1 MSGLTALVRAGA
13 LALTPLE
20 RALADPRECG
30 QLLTT
35 LGYDAAL
42 SATAHERLAALL
54 PVAGDLEA
62 LPALVAAL
70 DGGGPAAVA
79 DLAEA
84 TARIVEAV
92 AALAQLDADDL
103 RDLPGPLALPETWTD
118 LAAVL
123 PEHLLGTQLS
133 RQAPAL
139 FALLRLTGVCRSE
152 GPGDRP
158 RLRLDWDRL
167 GPALGDLAG
176 AVAAATGWGATFSPW
191 PVQRELGLWLARM
204 GFAQRHRT
212 IQPAVAEAMAGAAV
226 EIPSGIQSDVLLFRG
241 QTDAGAD
248 AELGLT
254 FAFSPD
260 AGGTLYVGNLA
271 YGTAGATL
279 ARSETWTL
287 SAAGEVD
294 GAASIG
300 VRLRPSGLTLVGGDP
315 ALGASVALVGAPAA
329 PWVLLGDPDATR
341 LELDGLRVELGVT
354 GTVSAPE
361 AYGLVRVDEGALRLV
376 LDLGGADAFL
386 RGVIGGATPTI
397 SAGGE
402 LRWGTLSGL
411 QFSGGVGLD
420 VTLPIDKDAGPLHVD
435 SLTLTLGPGETG
447 ARLVATAVAGLT
459 FGPFT
464 GSLGGIGA
472 ALELASDPAAA
483 TPGGLSAELAFVPPA
498 RIGLEVD
505 AEGVVTGGGFVDHDP
520 ATGRYAGAL
529 SLEFPAVGLD
539 AVVVVDTQ
547 LPGDPD
553 GWALFASLFATFPS
567 LPLGF
572 GFFLSGV
579 GGLVCLNRTMDGD
592 AIAAGLKSGA
602 VDAIL
607 FPDDVLGATGSIVA
621 GLDAWFPLAEGS
633 SVFGVAATI
642 TWGTPKTLVT
652 GELGVMV
659 CVPELD
665 IAVLGSVAMALPDE
679 AEALLD
685 LHMDAVGVIDVTSG
699 TVTVA
704 ASLYDSALLDT
715 IHLSGDMALY
725 VRLGADPY
733 FLVSV
738 GGYNPSFHPPAG
750 LPPSVVDV
758 SRMRADITIGEDAWF
773 ALESYVA
780 LTSNTLQFGA
790 QATLEVSAKVL
801 TTTYTA
807 RGEAGFDVLLVF
819 SPFAFVADFHA
830 GVSVTAGDSDREL
843 LAVSLAAHLEGP
855 QPWYATGRASFDFFG
870 LDVAFELEVG
880 GAAGAEVPPRVEVLE
895 LVLTALRDV
904 AAWRGVLPAGADDAT
919 VIFADAPEADDEV
932 WVRPDAELEARQ
944 SVAPLARA
952 MDCFGIYDIDGPA
965 TLDVT
970 AVSLSGGAGTT
981 SYETVEDWFAPAQY
995 DVMTRT
1001 ERLAAPSYEAMA
1013 AGVRFAAAAASFDEA
1028 EATTVVPD
1036 FETRIVD
1043 ERRRP
1048 AKRRPLV
1055 GRLAEATA
1063 ALVLEPDRRA
1073 GARTVSSPA
1082 FAVGTAR
1089 WQTADPVTGAA
1100 VGAPGTYREALA
1112 ESRGAGA
1119 RGALRV
1125 VASHDVLVRS

>member
-1 MSGLTALVRAGA
+1 MSAFEALARTAAEALAPLTEALHGPRACERLLRQLGWIVPVSDATLAEIRGLLPVLDTLEGLPATIERLEGGDPIALAELLDDTADVVARLNALAALDPADLERLPATLSRPETWADLATALPHALLARELARRAPALHGLLRLLGLGASERIGAATRERLQWDLLGETLADPAAAVRATLGWDAEPNLIGLQQELA
-13 LALTPLE
+13 LALA
-20 RALADPRECG
+20 R
-30 QLLTT
+30 
-35 LGYDAAL
+35 LGVPARLRSAA
-42 SATAHERLAALL
+42 
-54 PVAGDLEA
+54 
-62 LPALVAAL
+62 
-70 DGGGPAAVA
+70 GGGV
-79 DLAEA
+79 
-84 TARIVEAV
+84 
-92 AALAQLDADDL
+92 
-103 RDLPGPLALPETWTD
+103 
-118 LAAVL
+118 
-123 PEHLLGTQLS
+123 
-133 RQAPAL
+133 
-139 FALLRLTGVCRSE
+139 
-152 GPGDRP
+152 
-158 RLRLDWDRL
+158 
-167 GPALGDLAG
+167 
-176 AVAAATGWGATFSPW
+176 
-191 PVQRELGLWLARM
+191 
-204 GFAQRHRT
+204 
-212 IQPAVAEAMAGAAV
+212 
-226 EIPSGIQSDVLLFRG
+226 
-241 QTDAGAD
+241 QTDVVLFGGVTPGGEPV
-248 AELGLT
+248 ELGLT
-254 FAFSPD
+254 LTTPPGEEPALVI
-260 AGGTLYVGNLA
+260 ANQA
-271 YGTAGATL
+271 YGALGETL
-279 ARSETWTL
+279 TL
-287 SAAGEVD
+287 SDSWSVRASGSID
-294 GAASIG
+294 G
-300 VRLRPSGLTLVGGDP
+300 
-315 ALGASVALVGAPAA
+315 
-329 PWVLLGDPDATR
+329 
-341 LELDGLRVELGVT
+341 T
-354 GTVSAPE
+354 GTVGVRIATSGVTLIGGEAALDASLTLAGAPSQPWTLIGGTSGPSLTLAQAALELGIEGTASEPE
-361 AYGLVRVDEGALRLV
+361 AYGLLRIEDEALRLGV
-376 LDLGGADAFL
+376 DLGAADAFL
-386 RGVIGGATPTI
+386 RGVIGGAVP
-397 SAGGE
+397 AVAFGGE
-402 LRWGTLSGL
+402 LRWGTRSGL
-411 QFSGGVGLD
+411 QFSGGLGLA
-420 VTLPIDKDAGPLHVD
+420 VTLAIDKDAGPLHVD
-435 SLTLTLGPGETG
+435 SLTVALGRGKSG
-447 ARLVATAVAGLT
+447 ARLAATAVAGLT

-483 TPGGLSAELAFVPPA
+483 APGGLSAELAFVPPA
-498 RIGLEVD
+498 RIGLAVD

-529 SLEFPAVGLD
+529 SLDFPAVGLD

-607 FPDDVLGATGSIVA
+607 FPDDVLAATGSIVA

-652 GELGVMV
+652 GQLGVMV
-659 CVPELD
+659 CVPELE

-685 LHMDAVGVIDVTSG
+685 LHMDAVGVIDVTGG

-733 FLVSV
+733 FLLSV

-758 SRMRADITIGEDAWF
+758 SRMRAEITIGEDAWF

-780 LTSNTLQFGA
+780 ITSNTLQFGA

-807 RGEAGFDVLLVF
+807 RGDAGFDVLLVF

-880 GAAGAEVPPRVEVLE
+880 GAAGAEVPPRADVLE

-919 VIFADAPEADDEV
+919 VLFADAPEAEDDV

-952 MDCFGIYDIDGPA
+952 MDCFGVYDIDGPA

-970 AVSLSGGAGTT
+970 AISLSGGAGTT
-981 SYETVEDWFAPAQY
+981 SYETVEEWFAPAQY

-1013 AGVRFAAAAASFDEA
+1013 AGVRLAAAAVSFDQG

-1048 AKRRPLV
+1048 AKQRPLV
-1055 GRLAEATA
+1055 GTLAEATA

-1082 FAVGTAR
+1082 FAVGTAT

-1112 ESRGAGA
+1112 QSRSAGA